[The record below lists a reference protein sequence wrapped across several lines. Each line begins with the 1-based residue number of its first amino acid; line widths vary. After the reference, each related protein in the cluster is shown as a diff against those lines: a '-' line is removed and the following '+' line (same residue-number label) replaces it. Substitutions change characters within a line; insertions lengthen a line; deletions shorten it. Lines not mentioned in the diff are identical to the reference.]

1 MAAINKRIKASS
13 LLESL
18 IAMTLITIVFLLTT
32 QLFVNVVGS
41 GFSLAKFNAELVLD
55 DVAIELSG
63 SKSHFDAEFERSNVK
78 VIKKVVKYKDSENL
92 LYVNLQAF
100 DKENTKLA
108 ERRELILN
116 K

>member
-1 MAAINKRIKASS
+1 MAGINIRIKASS

-63 SKSHFDAEFERSNVK
+63 SKSHFDAAFERSNLK
-78 VIKKVVKYKDSENL
+78 IIKKVVKYKDSENL

-100 DKENTKLA
+100 DMENTKLA